1 MFGIGTPEL
10 VVILILALL
19 LFGAQKMPEIMK
31 SVGEGIREFR
41 RAQREVMREF
51 EESTRSRTT
60 STRTSLSSTS
70 RSAGTTTSVSQSGS
84 VPAPPAAEAGGA
96 GSSSAPAASGEST
109 SSSIPASEPPITGQD
124 KNTD

>member
-10 VVILILALL
+10 VVILIVALV

-31 SVGEGIREFR
+31 SVGEGVREFR

-51 EESTRSRTT
+51 EESTRTSSSRASLSSPSRTT
-60 STRTSLSSTS
+60 TAASSASSSVSASSTPGGES
-70 RSAGTTTSVSQSGS
+70 SGT
-84 VPAPPAAEAGGA
+84 
-96 GSSSAPAASGEST
+96 GSSGEPASPTEST
-109 SSSIPASEPPITGQD
+109 PSSIPAPESPDAGQD